1 MRKWMS
7 LAVLAMF
14 GAFATAD
21 DKKGTVVELSG
32 LKATTPAGWKEEKP
46 ANQLRLMQFKLEK
59 EKGDTED
66 AELVVFS
73 TPGGG
78 GVEANLKRQLNTF
91 KAPEGLKK
99 EDAVKEDDVKVGEF
113 KGKYQVL
120 KGTYQFKAAPFD
132 PNGKITEKE
141 KYAQLYVIYE
151 DDDKKSI
158 SFRVVGPEKTIEK
171 HKKDFEE
178 FIKSFKK

>member
-21 DKKGTVVELSG
+21 DKKGTVVEVSG
-32 LKATTPAGWKEEKP
+32 LKATAPAGWKEEKP
-46 ANQLRLMQFKLEK
+46 TNQMRLTQFKLEK
-59 EKGDTED
+59 EKGDSED

-73 TPGGG
+73 LPGGG
-78 GVEANLKRQLNTF
+78 GVEANLKRQINTF
-91 KAPEGLKK
+91 KIPEGMKK
-99 EDAVKEDDVKVGEF
+99 EDAIKEDDVKVGEF

-120 KGTYQFKAAPFD
+120 KGSYQFKAAPFD
-132 PNGKITEKE
+132 PNSKVTEKE
-141 KYAQLYVIYE
+141 KFAQLYVIYE